1 MGMSQKKNILVS
13 TLSMASLALA
23 GLFAVAG
30 SQNVQA
36 AERTPTVREC
46 RVMHNQVAKGQPI
59 TNLDTFLIGATS
71 ADSYTLSLYLGN
83 TKFRPAIDAA
93 TKMWTERS
101 GGKIKFKY
109 VDSMADRPVQVID
122 SPYAEGKA
130 LGTAYAAQRLLY
142 LRLDRSGWLTQVSTV
157 AHELGH
163 LLGVDHTC
171 KGDLMAAGMA
181 GVKDFNNPI
190 SDADVALALQ
200 GLEKHLGYPAGSEP
214 AEPTPDPTTE
224 APQPTEDPTTPAP
237 EPTAD
242 PDPSE
247 TVQPSQD
254 PATAAPEPSQS
265 EDPTTEPTTEP
276 TQPEVPS
283 ETAQPTPD
291 PTTGEPQLT
300 EDPTP
305 PAPEP
310 TTDPEPSVEPTTP
323 EPTFTEAPLPDEPPT
338 AVPEPTVQPDEQADD
353 SDSFVVKVRV
363 FFVRVFSWIGGFFRS
378 IFS

>member
-1 MGMSQKKNILVS
+1 MSMSRKKNILIA
-13 TLSMASLALA
+13 TLTMVGLALG
-23 GLFAVAG
+23 GLFAVSG

-36 AERTPTVREC
+36 ADRTPTVREC

-59 TNLDTFLIGATS
+59 TNIDTFLIGATS

-93 TKMWTERS
+93 TKMWIERS

-109 VDSMADRPVQVID
+109 VDSMADRPVRVID
-122 SPYAEGKA
+122 SPYSEGKA
-130 LGTAYAAQRLLY
+130 IGTAYAAQRLLY

-224 APQPTEDPTTPAP
+224 TPQPSEDPTTEAP
-237 EPTAD
+237 EPD

-247 TVQPSQD
+247 T
-254 PATAAPEPSQS
+254 AEPS
-265 EDPTTEPTTEP
+265 EDPTTAVPEPSEEPTSEPTSEP

-291 PTTGEPQLT
+291 PTTEEPQPT
-300 EDPTP
+300 PDPTT

-310 TTDPEPSVEPTTP
+310 TTDPQPSVEPTTP

-338 AVPEPTVQPDEQADD
+338 AVPEPTTQPDEQGDD

-363 FFVRVFSWIGGFFRS
+363 FFVRVFSWFGGFFRS

>member
-1 MGMSQKKNILVS
+1 MSMSRKKNILVA
-13 TLSMASLALA
+13 TLTMVGLALG
-23 GLFAVAG
+23 GLFAVSG

-36 AERTPTVREC
+36 ADRTPTVREC

-59 TNLDTFLIGATS
+59 TNIDTFLIGATS

-83 TKFRPAIDAA
+83 TKFRPAIEAA
-93 TKMWTERS
+93 TKMWIERS
-101 GGKIKFKY
+101 GGKIKFKF
-109 VDSMADRPVQVID
+109 VDSMADRPVRVID

-163 LLGVDHTC
+163 LLGLDHTC

-190 SDADVALALQ
+190 GDADVALALQ
-200 GLEKHLGYPAGSEP
+200 GLEKYLGYPAGSEP
-214 AEPTPDPTTE
+214 AAPTPDPTTE
-224 APQPTEDPTTPAP
+224 APQPSEDPTTAP

-242 PDPSE
+242 PTTEAP
-247 TVQPSQD
+247 QP
-254 PATAAPEPSQS
+254 S
-265 EDPTTEPTTEP
+265 EDPTTETPEPSQEPEPTTKPTSEP
-276 TQPEVPS
+276 AQPEVPS
-283 ETAQPTPD
+283 ETANPTPD
-291 PTTGEPQLT
+291 PTTEAPQPS
-300 EDPTP
+300 EDPTT
-305 PAPEP
+305 APEP
-310 TTDPEPSVEPTTP
+310 TVDPQPSVEPTPSTP
-323 EPTFTEAPLPDEPPT
+323 EPTFTEAPTPDDPPT
-338 AVPEPTVQPDEQADD
+338 AVPEPTTQPDEQADN

-363 FFVRVFSWIGGFFRS
+363 FFVRVFSWIGGLFRS

>member
-1 MGMSQKKNILVS
+1 MSMSRKKNILVA
-13 TLSMASLALA
+13 TLTMVGLALG
-23 GLFAVAG
+23 GLFAVSG

-36 AERTPTVREC
+36 ADRTPTVREC
-46 RVMHNQVAKGQPI
+46 RVMHNQVTKGQPI
-59 TNLDTFLIGATS
+59 SNLDTFLIGATS
-71 ADSYTLSLYLGN
+71 ADSYTLSLYLGD

-109 VDSMADRPVQVID
+109 VDSMADRPVRVID
-122 SPYAEGKA
+122 SPYSEGKA
-130 LGTAYAAQRLLY
+130 IGTAYAAQRLLY

-224 APQPTEDPTTPAP
+224 APQPSEDPTTEAP

-247 TVQPSQD
+247 T
-254 PATAAPEPSQS
+254 AEPS
-265 EDPTTEPTTEP
+265 EDPTIAVPEPSEEPTSEPTSEP

-291 PTTGEPQLT
+291 PTTEEPQPT
-300 EDPTP
+300 PDPTT

-310 TTDPEPSVEPTTP
+310 TTDPQPSVEPTTP

-338 AVPEPTVQPDEQADD
+338 AVPEPTTQPDEQGDD

-363 FFVRVFSWIGGFFRS
+363 FFVRVFSWFGGFFRS

>member
-1 MGMSQKKNILVS
+1 MSMSRKKNILVA
-13 TLSMASLALA
+13 TLTMVGLALG
-23 GLFAVAG
+23 GLFAVSG

-36 AERTPTVREC
+36 ADRTPTVREC

-59 TNLDTFLIGATS
+59 TNIDTFLIGATS
-71 ADSYTLSLYLGN
+71 ADSYTLSLYLGD

-109 VDSMADRPVQVID
+109 VDSMANRPVRVID
-122 SPYAEGKA
+122 SPYSEGKA
-130 LGTAYAAQRLLY
+130 IGTAYAAQRLLY

-157 AHELGH
+157 AHEIGH
-163 LLGVDHTC
+163 LLGLDHTC

-181 GVKDFNNPI
+181 GVKDFKNPI
-190 SDADVALALQ
+190 SDADVSLALQ

-224 APQPTEDPTTPAP
+224 APQPSEDPTTEAP

-247 TVQPSQD
+247 T
-254 PATAAPEPSQS
+254 AEPS
-265 EDPTTEPTTEP
+265 EEPTSEPTSEP

-291 PTTGEPQLT
+291 PTTPGS
-300 EDPTP
+300 
-305 PAPEP
+305 EP
-310 TTDPEPSVEPTTP
+310 TTDPQPSVESTTP

-338 AVPEPTVQPDEQADD
+338 AVPEPTTQPDEQGDD

-363 FFVRVFSWIGGFFRS
+363 FFVRVFSWFGGFFRS

>member
-1 MGMSQKKNILVS
+1 MSMSRKKNILVA
-13 TLSMASLALA
+13 TLTMVGLALG
-23 GLFAVAG
+23 GLFAVSG

-36 AERTPTVREC
+36 ADRTPTVREC

-59 TNLDTFLIGATS
+59 TNIDTFLIGATS

-109 VDSMADRPVQVID
+109 VDSMADRPVRVID
-122 SPYAEGKA
+122 SPYSEGKA

-214 AEPTPDPTTE
+214 AEPTPDPTTQ
-224 APQPTEDPTTPAP
+224 AP
-237 EPTAD
+237 
-242 PDPSE
+242 
-247 TVQPSQD
+247 QPSQD
-254 PATAAPEPSQS
+254 PTTEAPEPTVDPDPSQS

-283 ETAQPTPD
+283 ESAQPTPD
-291 PTTGEPQLT
+291 PTTEEPQLT
-300 EDPTP
+300 EDPTT

-310 TTDPEPSVEPTTP
+310 TTEPEPSVEPTTP
-323 EPTFTEAPLPDEPPT
+323 EPTFTEAPIPDEPPT

-363 FFVRVFSWIGGFFRS
+363 FFVRVFSWFGGFFRS

>member
-1 MGMSQKKNILVS
+1 MSMSRKKNILVA
-13 TLSMASLALA
+13 TLTMVGLALG
-23 GLFAVAG
+23 GLFAVSG

-36 AERTPTVREC
+36 ADRNPTVREC

-59 TNLDTFLIGATS
+59 TNIDTFLIGATS

-83 TKFRPAIDAA
+83 TKFRPAIEAA

-109 VDSMADRPVQVID
+109 VDSMADRPVRVID

-224 APQPTEDPTTPAP
+224 APQPSEDPTTPVP

-242 PDPSE
+242 PQPSE
-247 TVQPSQD
+247 T
-254 PATAAPEPSQS
+254 E
-265 EDPTTEPTTEP
+265 
-276 TQPEVPS
+276 
-283 ETAQPTPD
+283 QPTPD
-291 PTTGEPQLT
+291 PTTEEPQLT
-300 EDPTP
+300 PDPTT

-338 AVPEPTVQPDEQADD
+338 AVPEPTTQPDEQGDD

-363 FFVRVFSWIGGFFRS
+363 FFVRVFSWFGGFFRS

>member
-1 MGMSQKKNILVS
+1 MSRKKNILVA
-13 TLSMASLALA
+13 TLTMVGLALG
-23 GLFAVAG
+23 GLFAVSG

-36 AERTPTVREC
+36 ADRTPTVREC

-59 TNLDTFLIGATS
+59 TNIDTFLIGATS
-71 ADSYTLSLYLGN
+71 ADSYTLSLYLGD

-109 VDSMADRPVQVID
+109 VDSMTDRPVRVID
-122 SPYAEGKA
+122 SPYSEGKA
-130 LGTAYAAQRLLY
+130 IGTAYAAQRLLY
-142 LRLDRSGWLTQVSTV
+142 LRLDRSGWHTQVSTV

-224 APQPTEDPTTPAP
+224 APQPSEDPTTEAPEPTTDPDPSETAEPSEDPTTAVPEPSEEPTSEPTSEPAQPEVPSETANPTPDPTSEAPQPTPDPTTPAP
-237 EPTAD
+237 EP
-242 PDPSE
+242 S
-247 TVQPSQD
+247 
-254 PATAAPEPSQS
+254 
-265 EDPTTEPTTEP
+265 
-276 TQPEVPS
+276 
-283 ETAQPTPD
+283 
-291 PTTGEPQLT
+291 
-300 EDPTP
+300 
-305 PAPEP
+305 
-310 TTDPEPSVEPTTP
+310 TDPQPSVEPTTP

-338 AVPEPTVQPDEQADD
+338 AVPEPTTQPDEQGDD

-363 FFVRVFSWIGGFFRS
+363 FFVRVFSWFGGFFRS

>member
-1 MGMSQKKNILVS
+1 MGMSRKKNVLVS

-36 AERTPTVREC
+36 ADRTPTVREC
-46 RVMHNQVAKGQPI
+46 RVMHNQVAKGQSI

-109 VDSMADRPVQVID
+109 VDSMADRPVRVID
-122 SPYAEGKA
+122 SPYSEGKA

-214 AEPTPDPTTE
+214 AEPTPDPTTQV
-224 APQPTEDPTTPAP
+224 P
-237 EPTAD
+237 
-242 PDPSE
+242 
-247 TVQPSQD
+247 QPSQD
-254 PATAAPEPSQS
+254 PTTESPEPTVDPDPSQS

-276 TQPEVPS
+276 TQPEIPS
-283 ETAQPTPD
+283 ESAQPTPD
-291 PTTGEPQLT
+291 PTTAEPQLT
-300 EDPTP
+300 EDPTT

-310 TTDPEPSVEPTTP
+310 TTEPEPSVEPTTP
-323 EPTFTEAPLPDEPPT
+323 EPTFTEAPIPDEPPT

-363 FFVRVFSWIGGFFRS
+363 FFVRVFSWFGGFFRS

>member
-1 MGMSQKKNILVS
+1 MGMSRKKNILVS

-36 AERTPTVREC
+36 ADRTPTVREC

-109 VDSMADRPVQVID
+109 VDSMADRPVRVID
-122 SPYAEGKA
+122 SPYSEGKA

-214 AEPTPDPTTE
+214 AEPTPDPTTQV
-224 APQPTEDPTTPAP
+224 P
-237 EPTAD
+237 
-242 PDPSE
+242 
-247 TVQPSQD
+247 QPSQD
-254 PATAAPEPSQS
+254 PTTESPEPTVDPDPSQS

-276 TQPEVPS
+276 TQPEIPS
-283 ETAQPTPD
+283 ESAQPTPD
-291 PTTGEPQLT
+291 PTTAEPQLT
-300 EDPTP
+300 EDPTT

-310 TTDPEPSVEPTTP
+310 TTEPEPSVEPTTP
-323 EPTFTEAPLPDEPPT
+323 EPTFTEAPIPDEPPT

-363 FFVRVFSWIGGFFRS
+363 FFVRVFSWFGGFFRS

>member
-1 MGMSQKKNILVS
+1 MSMSRKKNILVA
-13 TLSMASLALA
+13 TLTMVGLALG
-23 GLFAVAG
+23 GLFAVSG

-36 AERTPTVREC
+36 ADRTPTVREC

-59 TNLDTFLIGATS
+59 TNIDTFLIGATS

-109 VDSMADRPVQVID
+109 VDSMADRPVRVID
-122 SPYAEGKA
+122 SPYSEGKA
-130 LGTAYAAQRLLY
+130 IGTAYAAQRLLY

-224 APQPTEDPTTPAP
+224 AAQP
-237 EPTAD
+237 
-242 PDPSE
+242 
-247 TVQPSQD
+247 
-254 PATAAPEPSQS
+254 S
-265 EDPTTEPTTEP
+265 EDPTTAFPEPSEEPTSEPTSEP

-291 PTTGEPQLT
+291 PTTEEPQPT
-300 EDPTP
+300 PDPTT

-310 TTDPEPSVEPTTP
+310 TTDPQPSVEPTTP

-338 AVPEPTVQPDEQADD
+338 AVPEPTIQPDEQGDD

-363 FFVRVFSWIGGFFRS
+363 FFVRVFSWFGGFFRS

>member
-1 MGMSQKKNILVS
+1 MSMSRKKNILVA
-13 TLSMASLALA
+13 TLTMVGLALG
-23 GLFAVAG
+23 GLFAVSG

-36 AERTPTVREC
+36 ADRTPTVREC

-59 TNLDTFLIGATS
+59 TNIDTFLIGATS
-71 ADSYTLSLYLGN
+71 ADSYTLSLYLGD
-83 TKFRPAIDAA
+83 TKFRPAIEAA

-109 VDSMADRPVQVID
+109 VDSMADRPVRVID
-122 SPYAEGKA
+122 SPYSEGKA
-130 LGTAYAAQRLLY
+130 IGTAYAAQRLLY

-224 APQPTEDPTTPAP
+224 APQP
-237 EPTAD
+237 
-242 PDPSE
+242 
-247 TVQPSQD
+247 
-254 PATAAPEPSQS
+254 S
-265 EDPTTEPTTEP
+265 EDPTTAVPEPSEEPTSEPTSEP

-291 PTTGEPQLT
+291 PTTEEPQLT
-300 EDPTP
+300 PDPTT

-310 TTDPEPSVEPTTP
+310 TTDPQPNVEPTTP

-338 AVPEPTVQPDEQADD
+338 AVPEPTTQPDEQGDD

-363 FFVRVFSWIGGFFRS
+363 FFVRVFSWFGGFFRS

>member
-1 MGMSQKKNILVS
+1 MSMSRKKNILVA
-13 TLSMASLALA
+13 TLTMVGLALG
-23 GLFAVAG
+23 GLFAVSG

-36 AERTPTVREC
+36 ADRTPTVREC

-59 TNLDTFLIGATS
+59 TNIDTFLIGATS
-71 ADSYTLSLYLGN
+71 ADSYTLSLYLGD
-83 TKFRPAIDAA
+83 TKFRPAIEAA

-109 VDSMADRPVQVID
+109 VDSMADRPVRVID
-122 SPYAEGKA
+122 SPYSEGKA
-130 LGTAYAAQRLLY
+130 IGTAYAAQRLLY

-224 APQPTEDPTTPAP
+224 APQP
-237 EPTAD
+237 
-242 PDPSE
+242 
-247 TVQPSQD
+247 
-254 PATAAPEPSQS
+254 S
-265 EDPTTEPTTEP
+265 EDPTTAVPEPSEEPTSEPTSEP

-291 PTTGEPQLT
+291 PTT
-300 EDPTP
+300 

-310 TTDPEPSVEPTTP
+310 TTDPQPSVEPTTP

-338 AVPEPTVQPDEQADD
+338 AVPEPTTQPDEQGDD

-363 FFVRVFSWIGGFFRS
+363 FFVRVFSWFGGFFRS

>member
-1 MGMSQKKNILVS
+1 MGMSRKKNILVS

-36 AERTPTVREC
+36 ADRTPTVREC

-109 VDSMADRPVQVID
+109 VDSMADRPVRVID
-122 SPYAEGKA
+122 SPYSEGKA

-224 APQPTEDPTTPAP
+224 APQPSQDPTTESP

-242 PDPSE
+242 PD
-247 TVQPSQD
+247 
-254 PATAAPEPSQS
+254 PSQS

-291 PTTGEPQLT
+291 PTTEEPQLT
-300 EDPTP
+300 EDPTT

-310 TTDPEPSVEPTTP
+310 TTDPQPSVEPTTP

>member
-1 MGMSQKKNILVS
+1 MSMSRKKNILVA
-13 TLSMASLALA
+13 TLTMVGLALG
-23 GLFAVAG
+23 GLFAVSG

-36 AERTPTVREC
+36 ADRTPTVREC

-59 TNLDTFLIGATS
+59 SNLDTFLIGATS

-109 VDSMADRPVQVID
+109 VDSMADRPVRVID
-122 SPYAEGKA
+122 SPYSEGKA
-130 LGTAYAAQRLLY
+130 IGTAYAAQRLLY

-163 LLGVDHTC
+163 LLGIDHTC

-200 GLEKHLGYPAGSEP
+200 GLEKHLGYPAGYEP
-214 AEPTPDPTTE
+214 AAPTPDPTTE
-224 APQPTEDPTTPAP
+224 APQP
-237 EPTAD
+237 
-242 PDPSE
+242 
-247 TVQPSQD
+247 
-254 PATAAPEPSQS
+254 S
-265 EDPTTEPTTEP
+265 EDPTTAVPEPSEEPTSEPTSEP

-291 PTTGEPQLT
+291 PTTEEPQPT
-300 EDPTP
+300 PDPTT

-310 TTDPEPSVEPTTP
+310 TTDPQPSVEPTTP

-338 AVPEPTVQPDEQADD
+338 AVPEPTIQPDEQGDD

-363 FFVRVFSWIGGFFRS
+363 FFVRVFSWFGGFFRS

>member
-1 MGMSQKKNILVS
+1 MSMSRKKNILVA
-13 TLSMASLALA
+13 TLTMVGLALG
-23 GLFAVAG
+23 GLFAVSG

-36 AERTPTVREC
+36 ADRTPTVREC

-59 TNLDTFLIGATS
+59 SNLDTFLIGATS

-122 SPYAEGKA
+122 SPYSEGKA
-130 LGTAYAAQRLLY
+130 IGTAYAAQRLLY

-224 APQPTEDPTTPAP
+224 APQP
-237 EPTAD
+237 
-242 PDPSE
+242 
-247 TVQPSQD
+247 
-254 PATAAPEPSQS
+254 S
-265 EDPTTEPTTEP
+265 EDPTTAVPEPSEEPTSEP
-276 TQPEVPS
+276 TSEPAQPEVPS
-283 ETAQPTPD
+283 ETANPTPD
-291 PTTGEPQLT
+291 PTSEAPQPS
-300 EDPTP
+300 EDPTT
-305 PAPEP
+305 APEP
-310 TTDPEPSVEPTTP
+310 TTDPQPTAEPTTP

-338 AVPEPTVQPDEQADD
+338 AVPEPTTQPDEQGDD

-363 FFVRVFSWIGGFFRS
+363 FFVRVFSWFGGFFRS

>member
-1 MGMSQKKNILVS
+1 MSMSRKKNILVA
-13 TLSMASLALA
+13 TLTMVGLALG
-23 GLFAVAG
+23 GLFAVSG

-36 AERTPTVREC
+36 ADRTPTVREC

-59 TNLDTFLIGATS
+59 TNIDTFLIGATS

-83 TKFRPAIDAA
+83 TKFRPAIEAA

-101 GGKIKFKY
+101 GGKINFKF
-109 VDSMADRPVQVID
+109 VDSMANRPVRVID

-190 SDADVALALQ
+190 GDADVALALQ

-214 AEPTPDPTTE
+214 AAPTPDPTTE
-224 APQPTEDPTTPAP
+224 APQPTEDPTTAP

-247 TVQPSQD
+247 TVQPS
-254 PATAAPEPSQS
+254 
-265 EDPTTEPTTEP
+265 EDPTT
-276 TQPEVPS
+276 
-283 ETAQPTPD
+283 
-291 PTTGEPQLT
+291 
-300 EDPTP
+300 
-305 PAPEP
+305 APEP
-310 TTDPEPSVEPTTP
+310 TADPQPSVEPTTP
-323 EPTFTEAPLPDEPPT
+323 EPTFTEAPIPDEPPT

-363 FFVRVFSWIGGFFRS
+363 FFVRVFSWVGGLFRS

>member
-1 MGMSQKKNILVS
+1 MSMSRKKNILVA
-13 TLSMASLALA
+13 TLTMVGLALG
-23 GLFAVAG
+23 GLFAVSG

-36 AERTPTVREC
+36 ADRTPTVREC

-83 TKFRPAIDAA
+83 TKFRPAIEAA

-109 VDSMADRPVQVID
+109 VDSMADRPVRVID
-122 SPYAEGKA
+122 SPYSEGKA
-130 LGTAYAAQRLLY
+130 IGTAYAAQRLLY

-163 LLGVDHTC
+163 LLGLDHTC

-224 APQPTEDPTTPAP
+224 APQP
-237 EPTAD
+237 
-242 PDPSE
+242 
-247 TVQPSQD
+247 
-254 PATAAPEPSQS
+254 S
-265 EDPTTEPTTEP
+265 EDPTTAVPEPSEEPTSEPTSEP

-291 PTTGEPQLT
+291 PTT
-300 EDPTP
+300 

-310 TTDPEPSVEPTTP
+310 TTDPQPSVEPTTP

-338 AVPEPTVQPDEQADD
+338 AVPEPTTQPDEQGDD

-363 FFVRVFSWIGGFFRS
+363 FFVRVFSWFGGFFRS

>member
-1 MGMSQKKNILVS
+1 MGMSRKKNVLVA

-36 AERTPTVREC
+36 ADRTPTVSEC

-71 ADSYTLSLYLGN
+71 ADSYSLSLYLGD

-101 GGKIKFKY
+101 GGKITFKY
-109 VDSMADRPVQVID
+109 VDSMADRPVRVID
-122 SPYAEGKA
+122 SPYSEGKA

-214 AEPTPDPTTE
+214 AEPTPEPTTE
-224 APQPTEDPTTPAP
+224 APQPSEDPT
-237 EPTAD
+237 
-242 PDPSE
+242 
-247 TVQPSQD
+247 
-254 PATAAPEPSQS
+254 TAAPEPS
-265 EDPTTEPTTEP
+265 EEPTTEP
-276 TQPEVPS
+276 TSEPTPPEVPS

-291 PTTGEPQLT
+291 PTTEEPQLT
-300 EDPTP
+300 EDPTT

-310 TTDPEPSVEPTTP
+310 TADPEPSVEPTTP

-338 AVPEPTVQPDEQADD
+338 AVPEPTTQPDEQADD

-363 FFVRVFSWIGGFFRS
+363 FFVRVFSWFGGFFRS

>member
-1 MGMSQKKNILVS
+1 MGMSRKKNILVS

-36 AERTPTVREC
+36 ADRTPTVREC

-109 VDSMADRPVQVID
+109 VDSMADRPVRVID

-214 AEPTPDPTTE
+214 AEPTPDPTTQ
-224 APQPTEDPTTPAP
+224 APQPSQDPTTEAP

-242 PDPSE
+242 PD
-247 TVQPSQD
+247 
-254 PATAAPEPSQS
+254 PSQS

-276 TQPEVPS
+276 TQPEIPS
-283 ETAQPTPD
+283 ESAQPTPD
-291 PTTGEPQLT
+291 PTTEEPQLT
-300 EDPTP
+300 EDPTT

-310 TTDPEPSVEPTTP
+310 TTEPEPSVEPTTP
-323 EPTFTEAPLPDEPPT
+323 EPTFTEAPTPDEPPT

-363 FFVRVFSWIGGFFRS
+363 FFVRVFSWFGGFFRS

>member
-1 MGMSQKKNILVS
+1 MSMSRKKNILVA
-13 TLSMASLALA
+13 TLTMVGLALG
-23 GLFAVAG
+23 GLFAVSG

-36 AERTPTVREC
+36 ADRTPTVREC

-59 TNLDTFLIGATS
+59 SNLDTFLIGATS
-71 ADSYTLSLYLGN
+71 ADSYTLSLYLGD

-109 VDSMADRPVQVID
+109 VDSMADRPVRVID

-130 LGTAYAAQRLLY
+130 IGTAYAAQRLLY

-224 APQPTEDPTTPAP
+224 APQP
-237 EPTAD
+237 
-242 PDPSE
+242 
-247 TVQPSQD
+247 
-254 PATAAPEPSQS
+254 S
-265 EDPTTEPTTEP
+265 EDPTTAVPEPSEEPTSEPTSEP

-291 PTTGEPQLT
+291 PTTEEPQPT
-300 EDPTP
+300 PDPTT

-310 TTDPEPSVEPTTP
+310 TTDPQPSVEPTTP

-338 AVPEPTVQPDEQADD
+338 AVPEPTIQPDEQGDD

-363 FFVRVFSWIGGFFRS
+363 FFVRVFSWFGGFFRS

>member
-1 MGMSQKKNILVS
+1 MSMSRKKNILVA
-13 TLSMASLALA
+13 TLTMVGLALG
-23 GLFAVAG
+23 GLFAVSG

-36 AERTPTVREC
+36 ADRTPTVREC

-59 TNLDTFLIGATS
+59 TNIDTFLIGATS
-71 ADSYTLSLYLGN
+71 ADSYTLSLYLGG
-83 TKFRPAIDAA
+83 TKFRSAIDAA

-109 VDSMADRPVQVID
+109 VDSMADRPVRVID
-122 SPYAEGKA
+122 SPYSEGKA
-130 LGTAYAAQRLLY
+130 IGTAYAAQRLLY

-224 APQPTEDPTTPAP
+224 APQP
-237 EPTAD
+237 
-242 PDPSE
+242 
-247 TVQPSQD
+247 
-254 PATAAPEPSQS
+254 S
-265 EDPTTEPTTEP
+265 EDPTTAVPEPSEEPTSEPTSEP

-291 PTTGEPQLT
+291 PTTEEPQPT
-300 EDPTP
+300 PDPTTSV
-305 PAPEP
+305 PEP
-310 TTDPEPSVEPTTP
+310 TTDPQPSVEPTTP

-338 AVPEPTVQPDEQADD
+338 AVPEPTIQPDEQGDD

-363 FFVRVFSWIGGFFRS
+363 FFVRVFSWFGGFFRS

>member
-1 MGMSQKKNILVS
+1 MSMSRKKNILVA
-13 TLSMASLALA
+13 TLTMVGLALG
-23 GLFAVAG
+23 GLFAVSG

-36 AERTPTVREC
+36 ADRTPTVREC

-59 TNLDTFLIGATS
+59 SNLDTFLIGATS
-71 ADSYTLSLYLGN
+71 ADSYTLSLYLGD

-109 VDSMADRPVQVID
+109 VDSMADRPVRVID
-122 SPYAEGKA
+122 SPYSEGKA
-130 LGTAYAAQRLLY
+130 IGTAYAAQRLLY

-224 APQPTEDPTTPAP
+224 APQP
-237 EPTAD
+237 
-242 PDPSE
+242 
-247 TVQPSQD
+247 
-254 PATAAPEPSQS
+254 S
-265 EDPTTEPTTEP
+265 EDPTTAVPEPSEEPTSEPTSEP

-291 PTTGEPQLT
+291 PTTEEPQLT
-300 EDPTP
+300 PDPTT

-310 TTDPEPSVEPTTP
+310 TTDPQPSVEPTTP

-338 AVPEPTVQPDEQADD
+338 AVPEPTTQPDEQGDD

-363 FFVRVFSWIGGFFRS
+363 FFVRVFSWFGGFFRS

>member
-1 MGMSQKKNILVS
+1 MSMSRKKNILVA
-13 TLSMASLALA
+13 TLTMVGLALG
-23 GLFAVAG
+23 GLFAVSG

-36 AERTPTVREC
+36 ADRTPTVREC

-59 TNLDTFLIGATS
+59 TNIDTFLIGATS

-83 TKFRPAIDAA
+83 TKFRPAIEAA

-101 GGKIKFKY
+101 GGKIKFKF
-109 VDSMADRPVQVID
+109 VDSMANRPVRVID

-163 LLGVDHTC
+163 LLGLDHTC

-190 SDADVALALQ
+190 GDADVALALQ
-200 GLEKHLGYPAGSEP
+200 GLEKYLGYPAGSEP
-214 AEPTPDPTTE
+214 AAPTPDPTTAPEPTADPTTEAPQPSEDPTTETPEPSQEPEPTTKPTSEPAQPEVPSETANPTPDPTTE
-224 APQPTEDPTTPAP
+224 APQP
-237 EPTAD
+237 
-242 PDPSE
+242 
-247 TVQPSQD
+247 
-254 PATAAPEPSQS
+254 S
-265 EDPTTEPTTEP
+265 EDPTT
-276 TQPEVPS
+276 
-283 ETAQPTPD
+283 
-291 PTTGEPQLT
+291 
-300 EDPTP
+300 
-305 PAPEP
+305 APEP
-310 TTDPEPSVEPTTP
+310 TVDPQPSVEPTPSPP
-323 EPTFTEAPLPDEPPT
+323 EPTFTEAPTPDDPPT
-338 AVPEPTVQPDEQADD
+338 AVPEPTTQPDEQADN

-363 FFVRVFSWIGGFFRS
+363 FFVRVFSWIGGLFRL

>member
-1 MGMSQKKNILVS
+1 MGMSRKKNILVS

-36 AERTPTVREC
+36 ADRTPTVREC
-46 RVMHNQVAKGQPI
+46 RVMHNQVAKGQSI

-109 VDSMADRPVQVID
+109 VDSMADRPVRVID
-122 SPYAEGKA
+122 SPYSEGKA

-190 SDADVALALQ
+190 SGADVALALQ

-214 AEPTPDPTTE
+214 AEPTPDPTTQV
-224 APQPTEDPTTPAP
+224 P
-237 EPTAD
+237 
-242 PDPSE
+242 
-247 TVQPSQD
+247 QPSQD
-254 PATAAPEPSQS
+254 PTTESPEPTVDPDPSQS

-276 TQPEVPS
+276 TQPEIPS
-283 ETAQPTPD
+283 ESAQPTPD
-291 PTTGEPQLT
+291 PTTAEPQLT
-300 EDPTP
+300 EDPTT

-310 TTDPEPSVEPTTP
+310 TTEPEPSVEPTTP
-323 EPTFTEAPLPDEPPT
+323 EPTFTEAPIPDEPPT

-363 FFVRVFSWIGGFFRS
+363 FFVRVFSWFGGFFRS

>member
-1 MGMSQKKNILVS
+1 MSMSRKKNILVA
-13 TLSMASLALA
+13 TLTMVGLALG
-23 GLFAVAG
+23 GLFAVSG

-36 AERTPTVREC
+36 ADRTPTVREC

-59 TNLDTFLIGATS
+59 SNLDTFLIGATS
-71 ADSYTLSLYLGN
+71 ADSYTLSLYLGD

-109 VDSMADRPVQVID
+109 VDSMADRPVRVID
-122 SPYAEGKA
+122 SPYSEGKA
-130 LGTAYAAQRLLY
+130 IGTAYAAQRLLY

-224 APQPTEDPTTPAP
+224 APQPSEDPTTPVP
-237 EPTAD
+237 EPD

-247 TVQPSQD
+247 T
-254 PATAAPEPSQS
+254 AEPS
-265 EDPTTEPTTEP
+265 EDPTTAVPEPSEEPTSEPTSEP

-291 PTTGEPQLT
+291 PTTEEPQPT
-300 EDPTP
+300 PDPTT

-310 TTDPEPSVEPTTP
+310 TTDPQPSVEPTTP

-338 AVPEPTVQPDEQADD
+338 AVPEPTTQPDEQGDD

-363 FFVRVFSWIGGFFRS
+363 FFVRVFSWFGGFFRS

>member
-1 MGMSQKKNILVS
+1 MSMSRKKNILVA
-13 TLSMASLALA
+13 TLTMVGLALG
-23 GLFAVAG
+23 GLFAVSG

-36 AERTPTVREC
+36 ADRTPTVREC

-59 TNLDTFLIGATS
+59 SNLDTFLIGATS
-71 ADSYTLSLYLGN
+71 ADSYTLSLYLGD
-83 TKFRPAIDAA
+83 TKFRPAIEAA

-109 VDSMADRPVQVID
+109 VDSMADRPVRVID
-122 SPYAEGKA
+122 SPYSEGKA
-130 LGTAYAAQRLLY
+130 IGTAYAAQRLLY

-224 APQPTEDPTTPAP
+224 APQPSEDPTTEAP
-237 EPTAD
+237 EPTTD

-247 TVQPSQD
+247 T
-254 PATAAPEPSQS
+254 AEPS
-265 EDPTTEPTTEP
+265 EDPTIAVPEPSEEPTSEPTSEP

-291 PTTGEPQLT
+291 PTTEEPQPT
-300 EDPTP
+300 PDPTT

-310 TTDPEPSVEPTTP
+310 TTDPEPTAEPTTP

-338 AVPEPTVQPDEQADD
+338 AVPEPTTQPDEQGDD

-363 FFVRVFSWIGGFFRS
+363 FFVRVFSWFGGFFRS

>member
-1 MGMSQKKNILVS
+1 MSMSRKKNILVA
-13 TLSMASLALA
+13 TLTMVGLALG
-23 GLFAVAG
+23 GLFAVSC

-36 AERTPTVREC
+36 ADRTPTVREC

-59 TNLDTFLIGATS
+59 TNIDTFLIGATS

-83 TKFRPAIDAA
+83 TKFRPAIEAA

-101 GGKIKFKY
+101 GGKIKFKF
-109 VDSMADRPVQVID
+109 VDSMANRPVRVID

-163 LLGVDHTC
+163 LLGLDHTC

-214 AEPTPDPTTE
+214 VEPTPDPTTE
-224 APQPTEDPTTPAP
+224 APEPSADPTTAP

-242 PDPSE
+242 PTTEAPQPSE
-247 TVQPSQD
+247 D
-254 PATAAPEPSQS
+254 PTTAAPEPSQ
-265 EDPTTEPTTEP
+265 EPEPTTKPTSEP
-276 TQPEVPS
+276 AQPEVPS

-291 PTTGEPQLT
+291 PTTEAPQPS
-300 EDPTP
+300 EDPTT
-305 PAPEP
+305 A
-310 TTDPEPSVEPTTP
+310 PEPSVEPTTP
-323 EPTFTEAPLPDEPPT
+323 EPTFTEAPIPDEPPT
-338 AVPEPTVQPDEQADD
+338 AVPEPTVDPDEQADD

-363 FFVRVFSWIGGFFRS
+363 FFVRVFSWFGGFFRS